1 MLKLCGRRKNGFD
14 GRGEEKK
21 PTPSPKRRITAMDSV
36 KKREERIQVF
46 CIHYSVCVVKRGH
59 GNSQKKQVELSGT
72 TVNSIKD
79 YHFPM
84 QNRIIYYIRNFV
96 TPVIVLAGLLLY
108 LTFSSLNIHL
118 LMFPLAIT
126 TIIIGSYKLVVETYE
141 DIRSGKFGLDYIAIL
156 AVIVSVATGE
166 YIVGIILA
174 LMIASGRNLEEYGA
188 KMAKRSLTE
197 LSERIPHDVM
207 VEKGTA
213 SEKKAVKN
221 VTVGEVI
228 IIRKGEVVPLDGEII
243 SEESLFDEQSLTG
256 EAFPV
261 EKLHGDFIRSGVI
274 NVGTIARIKV
284 LKEQKDSSYSKIIEI
299 VERAQSAKAPLVRLA
314 DKYSVYFT
322 IVTFVIAAFSFMLHG
337 TLESILAVLVVATP
351 CPLILATPIALLG
364 GMNAQAR
371 KRIIIKHLSSLESL
385 SRVDTVVFD
394 KTGTITLGKPKV
406 SEFKLHTEKL
416 EKGQALA
423 IAVAIERNSLHP
435 LASAVVEYGK
445 SAVRIPVSKVR
456 ETIGKGI
463 QGSIDGKD
471 YILKK
476 TEMDTETMEIG
487 LYQDEEL
494 LASFIFEDEVKTESR
509 SIIEKLKNMKMNLF
523 IFTGDKLQTTQKL
536 VEKLQIDMKVRAE
549 LKPEDKQK
557 GIEELKNSGA
567 IVAMVGDGINDA
579 PALAL
584 SDVGMVFANEEKT
597 AASEASDIVLLGGNF
612 SSVLYSLLSARR
624 TISIAKQSI
633 VAGIGMSVVCM
644 ILASFGLISPIV
656 GAVIQEGIDVAV
668 ILNALRASKS

>member
-1 MLKLCGRRKNGFD
+1 MK
-14 GRGEEKK
+14 
-21 PTPSPKRRITAMDSV
+21 
-36 KKREERIQVF
+36 
-46 CIHYSVCVVKRGH
+46 
-59 GNSQKKQVELSGT
+59 
-72 TVNSIKD
+72 
-79 YHFPM
+79 
-84 QNRIIYYIRNFV
+84 NRILYYIRSFI
-96 TPVIVLAGLLLY
+96 TPVVVLFGLFLYLLLTFFNVPL
-108 LTFSSLNIHL
+108 LTVLIAL
-118 LMFPLAIT
+118 V
-126 TIIIGSYKLVVETYE
+126 TIIIGSYKLLIETYE
-141 DIRSGKFGLDYIAIL
+141 DLKSGKFGLDYIAIL

-166 YIVGIILA
+166 YVVGIILA

-207 VEKGTA
+207 VENGSIT
-213 SEKKAVKN
+213 EKKAVK
-221 VTVGEVI
+221 TVHIGEVI
-228 IIRKGEVVPLDGEII
+228 VIRKGEVVPLDGEII

-261 EKLHGDFIRSGVI
+261 EKLHGDYVRSGVI

-284 LKEQKDSSYSKIIEI
+284 LKEERDSSYSKIIEI

-322 IVTFVIAAFSFMLHG
+322 LVTLIIASVSFALHG

-371 KRIIIKHLSSLESL
+371 KRIIIKHLSSLEAL
-385 SRVDTVVFD
+385 ARVDTVVFD

-406 SEFKLHTEKL
+406 IDFILHDKAL
-416 EKGQALA
+416 ERENALA

-445 SAVRIPVSKVR
+445 HIKRLSVSEVQ
-456 ETIGKGI
+456 ETVGKGI
-463 QGSIDGKD
+463 EGEVEGRT
-471 YILKK
+471 YVLKK
-476 TEMDTETMEIG
+476 TEKNSGTMEIG
-487 LYQDEEL
+487 LYGDDTL
-494 LASFIFEDEVKTESR
+494 LASFVFEDEVKSESKN
-509 SIIEKLKNMKMNLF
+509 IIEKLKNMNMNLL
-523 IFTGDKLQTTQKL
+523 IFTGDKLETTQKL
-536 VEKLQIDMKVRAE
+536 VRNMEIDMKVRAE
-549 LKPEDKQK
+549 LKPEDKQS
-557 GIEELKNSGA
+557 GIEELKKNGA
-567 IVAMVGDGINDA
+567 VVAMVGDGINDA

-624 TISIAKQSI
+624 TIAIAKQSI
-633 VAGIGMSVVCM
+633 MAGIGMSIICM
-644 ILASFGLISPIV
+644 LLASLGLIPPIM
-656 GAVIQEGIDVAV
+656 GAIIQEGIDVAV
-668 ILNALRASKS
+668 ILNALRASQSFQGVR

>member
-1 MLKLCGRRKNGFD
+1 
-14 GRGEEKK
+14 
-21 PTPSPKRRITAMDSV
+21 
-36 KKREERIQVF
+36 
-46 CIHYSVCVVKRGH
+46 
-59 GNSQKKQVELSGT
+59 
-72 TVNSIKD
+72 
-79 YHFPM
+79 M
-84 QNRIIYYIRNFV
+84 QHRIIYYIRSFI

-108 LTFSSLNIHL
+108 LAFSYLNIHL
-118 LMFPLAIT
+118 LLFPLAIA

-207 VEKGTA
+207 VEKGAT

-322 IVTFVIAAFSFMLHG
+322 IVTFVIASFSFMLHG

-371 KRIIIKHLSSLESL
+371 RRIIIKHLSSLESL

-406 SEFKLHTEKL
+406 SEFRLHNGEL
-416 EKGQALA
+416 EKERALA

-445 SAVRIPVSKVR
+445 SVARIPVLKVK

-471 YILKK
+471 YVLKK

-487 LYQDEEL
+487 LYQNEVL

-536 VEKLQIDMKVRAE
+536 VERLQIDMKIRAE
-549 LKPEDKQK
+549 LKPEEKQK
-557 GIEELKNSGA
+557 GIEELKKRGA